1 MSGGRDPIDDL
12 FVLAG
17 LIAIFLLILA
27 AGGAGR

>member
-12 FVLAG
+12 FVLAV

-27 AGGAGR
+27 AGSAGR